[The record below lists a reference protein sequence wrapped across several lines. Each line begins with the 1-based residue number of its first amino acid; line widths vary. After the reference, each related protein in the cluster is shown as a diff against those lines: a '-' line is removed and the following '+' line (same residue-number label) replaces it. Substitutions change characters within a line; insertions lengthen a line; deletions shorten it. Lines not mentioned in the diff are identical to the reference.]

1 MQNQRE
7 LLDRSN
13 KAIGKEKIPDLL
25 EPVNGVLYKIYSG
38 ILYTGQPAFVLFNYG
53 HVEQF
58 NERLMRQWCPAFI
71 SARKTRRW

>member
-25 EPVNGVLYKIYSG
+25 EPVNGVLNKIYLG

-53 HVEQF
+53 RVEQF
-58 NERLMRQWCPAFI
+58 
-71 SARKTRRW
+71 S